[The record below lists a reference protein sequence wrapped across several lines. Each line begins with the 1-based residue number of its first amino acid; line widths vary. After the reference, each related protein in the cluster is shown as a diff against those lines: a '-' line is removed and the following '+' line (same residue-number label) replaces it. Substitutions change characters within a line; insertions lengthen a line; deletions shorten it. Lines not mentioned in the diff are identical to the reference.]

1 MNSWGFEEAD
11 EDDARADEP
20 VTEEEPLTGAD
31 ADGIVTVTVD
41 DAAGVR
47 SVRLGGG
54 WQDNAV
60 RRGLGTRVVD
70 AMTAA
75 TTRAIA
81 RTVERAEVAD
91 DEPVP
96 VASKPEEPVTPITA
110 DDVMRL
116 LHTVSTDLSQFRQR
130 LSAVVDETVTVTSA
144 GGHATVSG
152 RQGRVG
158 VVSLDQDWL
167 YGARASEVESELRD
181 ALTAFRA
188 ASSPGELAAGPR
200 SSAISELLSIVSDPQ
215 TMVRRIRLR
224 SAS

>member
-1 MNSWGFEEAD
+1 MNHSWGFEEAD
-11 EDDARADEP
+11 EDDARVDAP

-41 DAAGVR
+41 DTAAVR
-47 SVRLGGG
+47 SVRLGDG

-60 RRGLGTRVVD
+60 RRGLGARVVD

-75 TTRAIA
+75 TVRAIA
-81 RTVERAEVAD
+81 RNAERAD
-91 DEPVP
+91 DEPAP
-96 VASKPEEPVTPITA
+96 PPAAAKQDGPITA
-110 DDVMRL
+110 DHVMRL

-144 GGHATVSG
+144 GGHVTVSG
-152 RQGRVG
+152 RQGRTG
-158 VVSLDQDWL
+158 DVSLDQDWL
-167 YGARASEVESELRD
+167 YGARASEVESELRE

-188 ASSPGELAAGPR
+188 ASSPGELAEGPQ
-200 SSAISELLSIVSDPQ
+200 SSAIGELMSLVSDPDA
-215 TMVRRIRLR
+215 MVRRIRLR